1 MENICEY
8 CGQVMTDEAA
18 VCSCPGTM
26 EKRERERKIE
36 SAVARIHQLFG
47 EQAGEFGFRPIQD
60 EEVIEHMESA
70 AALIAGHR
78 IGTVTITIGRTTA
91 KLSSGTKGK
100 ISVERGYATKCK
112 LEE

>member
-1 MENICEY
+1 MENVCQY
-8 CGQVMTDEAA
+8 CGQVMTDEGV
-18 VCSCPGTM
+18 VCNCPGAM
-26 EKRERERKIE
+26 EERERERKIE

-70 AALIAGHR
+70 VALIASHR
-78 IGTVTITIGRTTA
+78 IGAVTISIGRTTA

-100 ISVERGYATKCK
+100 ISVERGYSTKCK